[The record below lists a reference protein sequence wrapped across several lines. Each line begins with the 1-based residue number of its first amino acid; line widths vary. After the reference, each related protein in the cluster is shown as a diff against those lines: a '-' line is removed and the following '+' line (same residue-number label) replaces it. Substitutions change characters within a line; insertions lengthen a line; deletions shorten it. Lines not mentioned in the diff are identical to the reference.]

1 MTWTTTRCA
10 GTGKAAMFSSGWRVV
25 KFVSACARG
34 AILPIMW
41 QISLEG
47 HPQPDPT
54 CDGCRPKYIG
64 GSTALQPRPSTHHM
78 ASSSRITSC
87 LACST
92 STPLLLALMLLVM
105 FKVHMCNLNPFG
117 SSALNSTSTTVVVLW
132 CSTLLMH
139 LWCSSTFFWNDIV
152 LSKKS
157 TPSNSHSFHIKKYGS
172 ERGSKLNMASRAWS
186 LTYRSG
192 WLE

>member
-1 MTWTTTRCA
+1 MDNNKPGAQGPEKPLCSQ
-10 GTGKAAMFSSGWRVV
+10 AAEGWWNS
-25 KFVSACARG
+25 FLHARG

-64 GSTALQPRPSTHHM
+64 GNTALQPRPSTRHM

-139 LWCSSTFFWNDIV
+139 LWCSSFFWNV
-152 LSKKS
+152 
-157 TPSNSHSFHIKKYGS
+157 
-172 ERGSKLNMASRAWS
+172 
-186 LTYRSG
+186 
-192 WLE
+192 